1 MPSLDQ
7 RLNTPAT
14 KDQLRLSFSTAILMA
29 RVMSSS
35 VKSSN
40 AARMLSRIIGDS
52 KPILSSYAR
61 NASDGIDDA
70 AGVSQSSSEFVVPRT
85 ADVMGPFIAE
95 RWADSVL
102 SIKHTLPL
110 ITTLAITPYSM
121 AVSRA
126 RSSATVL
133 TNTFDNTRS
142 LCRSSTAMYLGYP
155 RCRSNNQTARSTSLM
170 TSALS
175 MLERTRP
182 NTAFGTRVPA

>member
-70 AGVSQSSSEFVVPRT
+70 AGASQSSSAFVVPTT
-85 ADVMGPFIAE
+85 ADVMAPSIAA

-102 SIKHTLPL
+102 SIKHALPL

-133 TNTFDNTRS
+133 TNTFDKTRS
-142 LCRSSTAMYLGYP
+142 R
-155 RCRSNNQTARSTSLM
+155 
-170 TSALS
+170 
-175 MLERTRP
+175 
-182 NTAFGTRVPA
+182 